1 MNDFYFFVF
10 KKALG
15 VTAFLLSNALFAS
28 KEIYSGLRSILR
40 GLGLTSTF
48 FSSKFY
54 SDKTL
59 SFVPIIS

>member
-48 FSSKFY
+48 F
-54 SDKTL
+54 
-59 SFVPIIS
+59 